1 MRIFMRQVVYSYD
14 RVKITKNLISMSLEK
29 AKELLWSFANNYT
42 DEEIMQM
49 IDYLM
54 AIANIV
60 IENHY
65 KKRGY

>member
-1 MRIFMRQVVYSYD
+1 MRIFIRQVVYSYD

>member
-1 MRIFMRQVVYSYD
+1 MRQVVYSYD